1 MKTIAVPAVIAKTQE
16 ELDSILSRI
25 HGIADRI
32 MLDIMDGEFVEN
44 ESLNFDFTPDPGPE
58 YEAHL
63 MVADPRS
70 WFPRLSR
77 KVSRVIVHAETVDS
91 IDATV
96 DRARDWGYECYMA
109 IKPETPAILLEPH
122 LPNLD
127 GILVMTVNPG
137 RYGAPFLPDTLDKV
151 KTIRSWSPDI
161 PIEVDGGM
169 NPETSKLAK
178 AAGAN
183 IITSGSYII
192 KSGDVRLSMNKLVE

>member
-32 MLDIMDGEFVEN
+32 MLDIMDGEFVDN
-44 ESLNFDFTPDPGPE
+44 ESLNFDFTPDPGSE

-63 MVADPRS
+63 MVADPLS

-91 IDATV
+91 IDDTV
-96 DRARDWGYECYMA
+96 DRARDRGYECYIA
-109 IKPETPAILLEPH
+109 IKPETPATLLKPH
-122 LPNLD
+122 LPILD

-137 RYGAPFLPDTLDKV
+137 RYGAPFQPDTLDKV

-178 AAGAN
+178 EAGTN
-183 IITSGSYII
+183 IIASGSYII